1 MALTIPPNFKNDIE
15 SNHTNIYPFV
25 VIDLDGLNIRISTN
39 AITIGD
45 DFHKP
50 LLLNVPSLKESI
62 DLETRKYKIN
72 SVTLD
77 ISNVEYEGTRFSDLA
92 SSKSLMNAPVLV
104 KWGSPSTTDYDTGFT
119 VYNGTIRRYTHT
131 DDKVKIELEDR
142 SQAYLHKDLP
152 ITNLGSDD
160 NVPDKYKNKP
170 IPMVYGRVENS
181 PLVAK
186 YNNNRLEFIADSRT
200 DVAIQGSEH
209 LTLYE
214 NEKYIS
220 IPFQINADVD
230 DEYIFEEDDYEYKNN
245 ILQWQLSGSYNSIL
259 LVEKTDS
266 DNFNPINDDRI
277 VGFHKVDLQ
286 DMKINPLMQIS
297 DYWTNAGWGGHGGR
311 SWYNSLYYDE
321 DGTKDVFG
329 TILTEKEPT
338 DWDGGSRVDNPSPP
352 NAGLQEDTN
361 IYTTLYNGDPT
372 ADDDKHQ
379 RALMGCVIDT
389 STVSGSSFLN
399 SFGIIKYLIT
409 LELVNMYS
417 WGSGSSDSSTIV
429 RLRIGGN
436 KTNDLAEFLYLSG
449 TGFDGNEWKEATDI
463 YANSG
468 TEQTLKIENPN
479 SLLIYA
485 MLNQNYGNG
494 IVGSRIRMHSL
505 NLKNYLLI
513 DSLIDQDYYAGL
525 IVGRNSSI
533 TNDVSTPDAIL
544 DILEN
549 ELGVD
554 ENSLDQAPNFS
565 VDMNYAFTIDKKI
578 NSKKLIEEL
587 ASASP
592 FIPHFNNHGNFKFDV
607 IPATNPT
614 ADHTIQE
621 SKVID
626 FTFKRTKVENVKTKV
641 EVKYKWDY
649 ARGEFGKSV
658 VASLGDGNTGLDYS
672 AVFNYYK
679 LESDHSQSTLVVD
692 DHRGKYIR
700 DSATAKNLANFLL
713 DYHMNQHLIL
723 SVKLPLS
730 AGLVM
735 EVGDIVE
742 FDSLLGGI
750 KPYGID
756 YRSNAQASLNNQNLF
771 PKFIITNTN
780 KTLELVTIECEM
792 LHKLMQVDHLYDE
805 EGTYDLSNADTS
817 YQQQID
823 GCTLEGST
831 NYDPDA
837 TNDDGSCT
845 GFSLT
850 PICETGTTRNVLVG
864 DDYIQQSANN
874 TEDHQYHTTS
884 SGEEYQ
890 TTVHDAS
897 VCTFPDIVGGCMDSA
912 YDNYDANATYDD
924 GSCQFLIGC
933 NVWNAENVSGYSI
946 TNNSLCNFLPTNHQ
960 MNAGWNIVTI
970 SKPLTQCENYVFG
983 NANNTWQNVLWTLKS
998 VLPSLNSIQKFKW
1011 DADGYPV
1018 ADSRKFIVSPQ
1029 AFPSYGTFPNGDTW
1043 NNSSTIW
1050 LEELEIL
1057 SGNNTFQTYE
1067 ENEIFWVIDLADAMT
1082 TDFVRHL
1089 LYEDNSQFDAL
1100 ELFFGM

>member
-1 MALTIPPNFKNDIE
+1 
-15 SNHTNIYPFV
+15 
-25 VIDLDGLNIRISTN
+25 
-39 AITIGD
+39 
-45 DFHKP
+45 
-50 LLLNVPSLKESI
+50 
-62 DLETRKYKIN
+62 
-72 SVTLD
+72 
-77 ISNVEYEGTRFSDLA
+77 
-92 SSKSLMNAPVLV
+92 
-104 KWGSPSTTDYDTGFT
+104 
-119 VYNGTIRRYTHT
+119 
-131 DDKVKIELEDR
+131 
-142 SQAYLHKDLP
+142 
-152 ITNLGSDD
+152 
-160 NVPDKYKNKP
+160 
-170 IPMVYGRVENS
+170 
-181 PLVAK
+181 
-186 YNNNRLEFIADSRT
+186 
-200 DVAIQGSEH
+200 
-209 LTLYE
+209 
-214 NEKYIS
+214 
-220 IPFQINADVD
+220 
-230 DEYIFEEDDYEYKNN
+230 
-245 ILQWQLSGSYNSIL
+245 
-259 LVEKTDS
+259 
-266 DNFNPINDDRI
+266 
-277 VGFHKVDLQ
+277 
-286 DMKINPLMQIS
+286 
-297 DYWTNAGWGGHGGR
+297 
-311 SWYNSLYYDE
+311 
-321 DGTKDVFG
+321 
-329 TILTEKEPT
+329 
-338 DWDGGSRVDNPSPP
+338 
-352 NAGLQEDTN
+352 
-361 IYTTLYNGDPT
+361 
-372 ADDDKHQ
+372 
-379 RALMGCVIDT
+379 
-389 STVSGSSFLN
+389 
-399 SFGIIKYLIT
+399 
-409 LELVNMYS
+409 
-417 WGSGSSDSSTIV
+417 
-429 RLRIGGN
+429 
-436 KTNDLAEFLYLSG
+436 
-449 TGFDGNEWKEATDI
+449 
-463 YANSG
+463 
-468 TEQTLKIENPN
+468 
-479 SLLIYA
+479 
-485 MLNQNYGNG
+485 
-494 IVGSRIRMHSL
+494 
-505 NLKNYLLI
+505 
-513 DSLIDQDYYAGL
+513 
-525 IVGRNSSI
+525 
-533 TNDVSTPDAIL
+533 
-544 DILEN
+544 
-549 ELGVD
+549 
-554 ENSLDQAPNFS
+554 
-565 VDMNYAFTIDKKI
+565 
-578 NSKKLIEEL
+578 
-587 ASASP
+587 
-592 FIPHFNNHGNFKFDV
+592 
-607 IPATNPT
+607 
-614 ADHTIQE
+614 
-621 SKVID
+621 
-626 FTFKRTKVENVKTKV
+626 
-641 EVKYKWDY
+641 
-649 ARGEFGKSV
+649 
-658 VASLGDGNTGLDYS
+658 
-672 AVFNYYK
+672 
-679 LESDHSQSTLVVD
+679 
-692 DHRGKYIR
+692 
-700 DSATAKNLANFLL
+700 
-713 DYHMNQHLIL
+713 
-723 SVKLPLS
+723 
-730 AGLVM
+730 M